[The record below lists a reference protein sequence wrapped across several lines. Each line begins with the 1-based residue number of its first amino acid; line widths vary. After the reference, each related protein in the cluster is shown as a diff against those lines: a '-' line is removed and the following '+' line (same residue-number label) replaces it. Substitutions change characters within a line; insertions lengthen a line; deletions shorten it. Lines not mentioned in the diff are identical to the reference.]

1 MSAIAEAIDA
11 GTLPGRVWMYADYHC
26 NLACTYCLT
35 ESAPGVAKRLL
46 EPEEMI
52 RIAREAAE
60 LGYRD
65 IGITGGEPFLLRH
78 LPKTLAAV
86 SEYLPTLVLTNG
98 TLFNETR
105 LTELAPLAQLPVAP
119 TGSCG
124 TYSYYC
130 RPGDYLTIHRD
141 IATCD
146 VAVITCLEEEGI
158 ASSGGKLC
166 VYPSRVHE
174 SLAQVRRDP
183 TRGALPLRLAPG
195 ETVVLFGGLVP
206 HCTLPVV
213 AGQNRVVS
221 LLCYRAIVE

>member
-1 MSAIAEAIDA
+1 MMTIPKKMLLSPFFQQGGYTILRNWLTPDFLAALAAEARERKI
-11 GTLPGRVWMYADYHC
+11 
-26 NLACTYCLT
+26 LATGVHISKSDSELVRGG
-35 ESAPGVAKRLL
+35 SPARKFLNAPGGDIQRSLYENRSAMQAVA
-46 EPEEMI
+46 
-52 RIAREAAE
+52 
-60 LGYRD
+60 
-65 IGITGGEPFLLRH
+65 
-78 LPKTLAAV
+78 
-86 SEYLPTLVLTNG
+86 N
-98 TLFNETR
+98 
-105 LTELAPLAQLPVAP
+105 LAQLPVAP